1 MNFEGHN
8 SAHGNVL
15 VKKSLYTDTHTEME
29 AGRRKRERKREKQ
42 ILIFVDSE

>member
-1 MNFEGHN
+1 MNFEGHI

-29 AGRRKRERKREKQ
+29 AGRRKREEEGKAN
-42 ILIFVDSE
+42 INICGL